1 MSPVRE
7 ANPPDVDGASRV
19 DRNARAGLR
28 SEQSAEAAGPAAGP
42 AGGDALGLPLDRAEA
57 MVPAD
62 LLQGGEIVILL
73 LKPSPLYILLAAA
86 GHLAL
91 IVGVVLGLGYFGV
104 LTDRETMVL
113 MVGLV
118 SARLI
123 WQFFEWLSRLYIL
136 TDRRVIRI
144 RGVLRVLVF
153 EAQLKQLQHTQS
165 SFSIRERLFALGT
178 ISFSTAGTG
187 LPEAYW
193 VMLRQPLA
201 VHRQVIQ
208 AINRYG

>member
-1 MSPVRE
+1 LTHDAR
-7 ANPPDVDGASRV
+7 ANP
-19 DRNARAGLR
+19 R
-28 SEQSAEAAGPAAGP
+28 SGRGDPAAPPHSEHSAEAAGGEAV
-42 AGGDALGLPLDRAEA
+42 GGDALGLPLDRAEA
-57 MVPAD
+57 IIPTN

-73 LKPSPLYILLAAA
+73 LKPSPLYILLACL
-86 GHLAL
+86 GHLAV
-91 IVGVVLGLGYFGV
+91 IAAAVFGLHTFNL
-104 LTDRETMVL
+104 LTDREAMIL
-113 MVGLV
+113 LIGLL

-123 WQFFEWLSRLYIL
+123 WQFFEWLSRLYVL

-144 RGVLRVLVF
+144 RGVLRVFVF
-153 EAQLKQLQHTQS
+153 EAQLKQLQHTES
-165 SFSIRERLFALGT
+165 LFSIRERLFGLGT
-178 ISFSTAGTG
+178 IGFSTAGTG